1 MAINPDV
8 LPRVACLIGDQWLGT
23 DSGGVHSHVNAHTGE
38 LQQEF
43 GLAGPV
49 EVDAAVAAAR
59 AAADGWHRM
68 PPNTRRQL
76 LLRLSELLHE
86 HAEEL
91 ADVATL
97 ENGTLRAFTPRIAA
111 STPAEAFAYYA
122 GWCEKLVGET
132 HPVYPSNVLDYTR
145 LEPYGV
151 VAAIVPWNAPMWAIG
166 MAAAPALAAGNCIV
180 IKPPE
185 LTPFTAVRF
194 GQLVLEA
201 GIPAGVVNLVPGAA
215 ATGDALVR
223 HPGIDKIAFTG
234 GAATG
239 RAVLRAALDN
249 LTPVLLEL
257 GGKSANIVFPDT
269 DVRAVV
275 ANAAYYGAVAFSG
288 QACSLPTRLL
298 LHQDIY
304 EESVATIGTV
314 LKGVRVG
321 DPVSPDSQM
330 GPIVTE
336 AHTRRILTMIDQAVA
351 DGAEVLTGGMRL
363 GGELSDGCYIAP
375 TALAVDCAA
384 PIADQ
389 EVFGP
394 VLSVL
399 KFRDEDDAVR
409 IANDSAYG
417 LAGYVW
423 TDDLRRGH
431 RVAAGLDAD
440 FVGIN
445 AYPGPGNPPSVP
457 FGGRKG
463 SGWGKEGGWSG
474 IAEMLRSKNIYAA
487 LD

>member
-1 MAINPDV
+1 MAISADV
-8 LPRVACLIGDQWLGT
+8 LPDAACLIGDQWVRA
-23 DSGGVHSHVNAHTGE
+23 DSGSVYLHMNAHSGQI
-38 LQQEF
+38 QQEVA
-43 GLAGPV
+43 LAGPG

-59 AAADGWHRM
+59 NAFDGWRM
-68 PPNTRRQL
+68 TPPDNRRRM
-76 LLRLSELLHE
+76 LLRLSALLTE

-91 ADVATL
+91 ADIATL
-97 ENGTLRAFTPRIAA
+97 ENGTLRAFSQMSAA
-111 STPAEAFAYYA
+111 SAPAEAFAYYA
-122 GWCEKLVGET
+122 GWCEKLVGQT
-132 HPVYPSNVLDYTR
+132 HPVYPQNVLDYTR

-151 VAAIVPWNAPMWAIG
+151 IAVIVPWNGPLWAIG
-166 MAAAPALAAGNCIV
+166 MAGAPALTAGNCIV

-194 GQLVLEA
+194 GELALEA
-201 GIPAGVVNLVPGAA
+201 GIPPGVVNVIPGAA
-215 ATGDALVR
+215 AAGDALVR

-234 GAATG
+234 GAVTG
-239 RAVLRAALDN
+239 RAVLRAAVDN

-269 DVRAVV
+269 DVASVV
-275 ANAAYYGAVAFSG
+275 SSAAYYGAVAFSG

-304 EESVATIGTV
+304 DEAITTITAV
-314 LKGVRVG
+314 LRNIRVG
-321 DPVSPDSQM
+321 DPASPESQM
-330 GPIVTE
+330 GPIVNE
-336 AHTRRILTMIDQAVA
+336 AHTRRILTMVDTAVA
-351 DGAEVLTGGMRL
+351 EGAEVLAGGVRL
-363 GGELSDGCYIAP
+363 GGELADGCYIAP
-375 TALAVDCAA
+375 TALAVDRHAS
-384 PIADQ
+384 IAEE

-399 KFRDEDDAVR
+399 RFRDEDEAIR

-431 RVAAGLDAD
+431 RVAAELAAD
-440 FVGIN
+440 YVGIN
-445 AYPGPGNPPSVP
+445 AVPGPGMPPSVP

-463 SGWGKEGGWSG
+463 SGWGKEGGWAG
-474 IAEMLRSKNIYAA
+474 IAEMLHTKNIYAL